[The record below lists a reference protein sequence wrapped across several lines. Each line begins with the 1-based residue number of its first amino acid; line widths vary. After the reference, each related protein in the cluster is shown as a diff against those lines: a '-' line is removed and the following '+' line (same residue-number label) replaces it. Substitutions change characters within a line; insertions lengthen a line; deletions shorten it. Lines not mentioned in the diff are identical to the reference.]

1 MDEVVQPPDFTDK
14 TVTLKVQQH
23 GCDKVKKKNP
33 RLQDLSPEPHILQRL
48 VLISQQYQFSKDINL
63 INYI

>member
-14 TVTLKVQQH
+14 TVMLKVQQH

-33 RLQDLSPEPHILQRL
+33 RLQEPHILQRL